1 VTAAGGSGQQLA
13 RRVGRLIREVP
24 DFPLPGVLF
33 QDIMP
38 LLADGPTLAAVV
50 DHIVEV
56 HRPAGFEVVAGIE
69 ARGFLLAAPVAYA
82 ADCGVV
88 AIRKAGKLPGPS
100 VSASYDLEYGA
111 AVMELQRAD
120 LGPGQRVL
128 LVDDVLAT
136 GGGTLAAALALLESA
151 GAVIAGVAVLVE
163 LSEFAGRDRLPV
175 NVEALLVV

>member
-1 VTAAGGSGQQLA
+1 MTAAGGRGQQLA
-13 RRVGRLIREVP
+13 RRAGRLIREVP

-82 ADCGVV
+82 AGCGVV

-136 GGGTLAAALALLESA
+136 GGTLAAALALLESA